1 MKGLRCSWVVVRMTD
16 VNNHI
21 STNNSRINKDVIK
34 LTITRVLTTT
44 IATLTSMLLARYR
57 TLEEYGTYSQML
69 IVINLMTSI
78 FMLGLPSSLQYF
90 LSRAETTKEKQEFVS
105 VYYTLSTILSFILGL
120 SLMLSANLIAK
131 YFDNPYIN
139 SFLYFLALYPW
150 TKITI
155 SSIENLLIVYKK
167 TKNLLIIRLVHN
179 ILLLGLVGLFVVLK
193 ISFEIYM
200 IVFVLF
206 EVSFTIF
213 DYFIVRKTAGSL
225 RPLIIFKMVKSIFK
239 FSIPI
244 GVASIIGMINI
255 EVDKLA
261 ISHFFS
267 TEELGI
273 YSACSTELPLTV
285 VASSISSVALPV
297 MVSFIKNGEISKAI
311 EKWKKTV
318 IVSFAI
324 ITIFSVGLFF
334 FAEDA
339 VLLLYGEK
347 YLPGANVFRI
357 YSLVLLFKCTYFGMI
372 LNSYGKTKF
381 ILFSSIISLL
391 CNIGLNYLFYSM
403 FGFIGPAIST
413 LVSTF
418 VMNLIQLVATSRIA
432 KIKFSDIFPWRQMF
446 MLLLLCLTIG
456 IFFNKVREISSLDTV
471 ITTVGE
477 SVLLGAI
484 WSAIYFALIFKTI
497 LRTFKEI

>member
-1 MKGLRCSWVVVRMTD
+1 MRCSWVVVRMTD

-225 RPLIIFKMVKSIFK
+225 RPLIIFKMV
-239 FSIPI
+239 
-244 GVASIIGMINI
+244 N
-255 EVDKLA
+255 
-261 ISHFFS
+261 
-267 TEELGI
+267 
-273 YSACSTELPLTV
+273 
-285 VASSISSVALPV
+285 
-297 MVSFIKNGEISKAI
+297 
-311 EKWKKTV
+311 
-318 IVSFAI
+318 AI
-324 ITIFSVGLFF
+324 IVYQS
-334 FAEDA
+334 
-339 VLLLYGEK
+339 
-347 YLPGANVFRI
+347 
-357 YSLVLLFKCTYFGMI
+357 
-372 LNSYGKTKF
+372 
-381 ILFSSIISLL
+381 
-391 CNIGLNYLFYSM
+391 
-403 FGFIGPAIST
+403 
-413 LVSTF
+413 
-418 VMNLIQLVATSRIA
+418 
-432 KIKFSDIFPWRQMF
+432 
-446 MLLLLCLTIG
+446 IG
-456 IFFNKVREISSLDTV
+456 IV
-471 ITTVGE
+471 
-477 SVLLGAI
+477 
-484 WSAIYFALIFKTI
+484 
-497 LRTFKEI
+497 

>member
-21 STNNSRINKDVIK
+21 STNNSRINKDVMK
-34 LTITRVLTTT
+34 LTITRVLTTI

-69 IVINLMTSI
+69 IVINLITSI

-120 SLMLSANLIAK
+120 SLMLSANFIAK

-285 VASSISSVALPV
+285 VASSISSVALP
-297 MVSFIKNGEISKAI
+297 EIGRAH
-311 EKWKKTV
+311 V
-318 IVSFAI
+318 
-324 ITIFSVGLFF
+324 
-334 FAEDA
+334 
-339 VLLLYGEK
+339 
-347 YLPGANVFRI
+347 
-357 YSLVLLFKCTYFGMI
+357 
-372 LNSYGKTKF
+372 
-381 ILFSSIISLL
+381 
-391 CNIGLNYLFYSM
+391 
-403 FGFIGPAIST
+403 
-413 LVSTF
+413 
-418 VMNLIQLVATSRIA
+418 
-432 KIKFSDIFPWRQMF
+432 
-446 MLLLLCLTIG
+446 
-456 IFFNKVREISSLDTV
+456 
-471 ITTVGE
+471 
-477 SVLLGAI
+477 
-484 WSAIYFALIFKTI
+484 
-497 LRTFKEI
+497 